1 MGVMALAEG
10 GTSASAAFGEIMT
23 MAGQAMTFITGNSF
37 LVICFASCIV
47 PIAFKVIKKAR
58 KSVGA

>member
-1 MGVMALAEG
+1 MMALSEG
-10 GTSASAAFGEIMT
+10 AGASVTTAFSQIIT
-23 MAGQAMTFITGNSF
+23 MAESAMGFITGNPF
-37 LVICFASCIV
+37 LTVCFAACIV